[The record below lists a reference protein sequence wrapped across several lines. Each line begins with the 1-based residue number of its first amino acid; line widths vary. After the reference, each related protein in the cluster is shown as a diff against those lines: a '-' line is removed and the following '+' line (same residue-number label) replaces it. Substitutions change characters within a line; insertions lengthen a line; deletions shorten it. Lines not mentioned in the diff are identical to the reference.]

1 MKKNIFLSLLVL
13 LNGLLAYSQTAV
25 NFVGNDC
32 AGNPHNLYNEMD
44 AGKVIVVSFVMPC
57 GTCIGPSNTA
67 QSVAQSYATS
77 HPGRVLFYIAD
88 DDGGTSCPTLTSWVS
103 SFISSTPNAVFS
115 NSTFKQTDY
124 PGSPFAM
131 PKVVV
136 MAGAS
141 HQVIFHRDDT
151 LTGAPLQNVIN
162 SALATTTVQQINNN
176 DDLSLSVFP
185 NPAKGNIAINYSLTA
200 PSNVTIDIYNIIGAK
215 VMSVSKASQHSGN
228 NTEQVNFGNTLSN
241 GIYFIRI
248 SAGGSTATLKFVVDK

>member
-1 MKKNIFLSLLVL
+1 MKKNILLSLFIL

-57 GTCIGPSNTA
+57 TSCIGPSNSA
-67 QSVAQSYATS
+67 QSIAQSYATS

-88 DDGGTSCPTLTSWVS
+88 DDGMTSCPTLTSWVS
-103 SFISSTPNAVFS
+103 SYISNTPNAVFS
-115 NSTFKQTDY
+115 NGALSQGDY

-136 MAGAS
+136 MAGSS
-141 HQVIFHRDDT
+141 HQVVFHQDNT
-151 LTGAPLQNVIN
+151 LTTSALQSAIN
-162 SALATTTVQQINNN
+162 SALATTDVQQINNN
-176 DDLSLSVFP
+176 DLNLSVFP
-185 NPAKGNIAINYSLTA
+185 NPAKGNIAINYSLSA
-200 PSNVTIDIYNIIGAK
+200 PSDVTIDIYNIIGAK
-215 VMSVSKASQHSGN
+215 VLSVSRISQPSGK
-228 NTEQVNFGNTLSN
+228 NTEQVNFGNKLSN

-248 SAGGSTATLKFVVDK
+248 SAEGATTTLKFVVDK

>member
-1 MKKNIFLSLLVL
+1 MKKNIFLSLFVL

-32 AGNPHNLYNEMD
+32 AGNPHNLYSEMD

-67 QSVAQSYATS
+67 RSVAQSYTTS

-88 DDGGTSCPTLTSWVS
+88 DDGLTSCPTLTSWVG
-103 SFISSTPNAVFS
+103 SFISGTPNAVFS
-115 NSTFKQTDY
+115 NTAFKQSDY

-136 MAGAS
+136 MAGAG

-151 LTGAPLQNVIN
+151 LTSAPLQNAIN
-162 SALATTTVQQINNN
+162 SALATTAVQQVKNN
-176 DDLSLSVFP
+176 DLNLSVFP
-185 NPAKGNIAINYSLTA
+185 NPAQDNIAINYSLSA
-200 PSNVTIDIYNIIGAK
+200 SSDVTTDIYNIIGAK
-215 VMSVSKASQHSGN
+215 VISVSRIGQPSGKH
-228 NTEQVNFGNTLSN
+228 TEQVNFGNKLSN

-248 SAGGSTATLKFVVDK
+248 SAEGATATLKFVVDK